1 MKEQLIKI
9 VLFLVIIFAAKTVSS
24 AIFFIAEGVAII
36 AFWGTWL
43 RQDKT
48 QPIKKWND
56 LLNYIG
62 LMCIVTGVS
71 RLF

>member
-9 VLFLVIIFAAKTVSS
+9 ALFLVIIFAAKSISS

-48 QPIKKWND
+48 QPVKKWND

>member
-9 VLFLVIIFAAKTVSS
+9 ALFLVIIFAAKTISS

-43 RQDKT
+43 RQDKI
-48 QPIKKWND
+48 QPVKKWND